1 MMVGTVVGH
10 VWATK
15 KDPTLSGLRFLVV
28 QPFVLS
34 GEPTAE
40 TVVAV
45 DPLGAGIGERVL
57 VVFGRAA
64 RHVIGR
70 GQDIGFQAAVSAI
83 VDRMELEDGRVIGPE
98 AGQDAIP
105 VPARQKRS

>member
-15 KDPTLSGLRFLVV
+15 KDPTLTGLRFLVV
-28 QPFVLS
+28 QPFTL
-34 GEPTAE
+34 EDETAE

-57 VVFGRAA
+57 VVYGRAA

-70 GQDIGFQAAVSAI
+70 GHDVGFQAAVSAI
-83 VDRMELEDGRVIGPE
+83 IDRMELADGRVIGPT
-98 AGQDAIP
+98 AGEDSG
-105 VPARQKRS
+105 RGK